1 MIWID
6 SPLGEREQQDALL
19 DLLNTTPLVTGA
31 VEDQLS
37 DLTSSRSWQQ
47 AHGGSGTAEER
58 DSLLEARDALQAVAR
73 GQESATSL
81 APFLDGVAAR
91 PRISPG
97 GIAWMVEVPP
107 ERRLALEM
115 ITAFSALQEDMPG
128 RLRPCAN
135 PDCRRFLIDRSN
147 ANKAR
152 WCSMAVC
159 GNRMKAR
166 LHYQRARGNGG

>member
-1 MIWID
+1 MRIE

-19 DLLNTTPLVTGA
+19 ELLNTTPLVTGA
-31 VEDQLS
+31 VEDQLA
-37 DLTSSRSWQQ
+37 DLGSSRSWQQ
-47 AHGGSGTAEER
+47 AHGGSGTAKER
-58 DSLLEARDALQAVAR
+58 DSLVEARDALQAVVR

-81 APFLDGVAAR
+81 APLLDGVAAR
-91 PRISPG
+91 PRISPE
-97 GIAWMVEVPP
+97 GIAWVVEAPP
-107 ERRLALEM
+107 ERRLALQM
-115 ITAFSALQEDMPG
+115 ITAFSALQENMAG
-128 RLRPCAN
+128 RLRACAN

-166 LHYQRARGNGG
+166 LHYQRVRGDGE